1 MISDLLC
8 LHVLNKGLF
17 LPCGLVLISTFNK
30 MSKSLCLYVINVF
43 FCPVFC
49 IIGGNFIINGYL
61 RARTTQ
67 KWLKNNGNSGP
78 SSRPESDVEIKN
90 LLIDLVLENP
100 LIYDKSHPD
109 HFLTN
114 MRNEVWH
121 NISGI
126 LSIPGK
132 LYF

>member
-1 MISDLLC
+1 ME
-8 LHVLNKGLF
+8 
-17 LPCGLVLISTFNK
+17 
-30 MSKSLCLYVINVF
+30 M
-43 FCPVFC
+43 
-49 IIGGNFIINGYL
+49 
-61 RARTTQ
+61 AQ
-67 KWLKNNGNSGP
+67 NNGNSGS

-90 LLIDLVLENP
+90 LLIDLVRENP

-109 HFLTN
+109 HFWTN

>member
-1 MISDLLC
+1 ME
-8 LHVLNKGLF
+8 
-17 LPCGLVLISTFNK
+17 
-30 MSKSLCLYVINVF
+30 M
-43 FCPVFC
+43 
-49 IIGGNFIINGYL
+49 
-61 RARTTQ
+61 AQ
-67 KWLKNNGNSGP
+67 NNGNSGS

-90 LLIDLVLENP
+90 LLIDLVRKNP
-100 LIYDKSHPD
+100 LIYDKSHLD
-109 HFLTN
+109 HFRTN

>member
-1 MISDLLC
+1 ME
-8 LHVLNKGLF
+8 
-17 LPCGLVLISTFNK
+17 
-30 MSKSLCLYVINVF
+30 M
-43 FCPVFC
+43 
-49 IIGGNFIINGYL
+49 
-61 RARTTQ
+61 AQ
-67 KWLKNNGNSGP
+67 NNGNSGP

-90 LLIDLVLENP
+90 LLIDLVRENP

-109 HFLTN
+109 HFRTN

-132 LYF
+132 FYF